1 MSKFLRHKKN
11 ADYIKQYAIECL
23 ETGKIKSDCL
33 EYKKS
38 HLQKDA
44 ILKTMCAFSNNL
56 MNRNLNLILLGVE
69 EHHEDNLKAT
79 PILPITGFQ
88 ESEIETVENSVKSL
102 ISFIKPKINFDVTH
116 ASLGRNSFVI
126 LAFSNNNN
134 GPYEVIEKAEKDK
147 TIGLKR
153 GRYVRIERDTRLAS
167 VFEEFNLLK
176 KFANYHFTEKFSNV
190 ASLDDLDVDYIREY
204 LALTTDRGNTNV
216 LTKYEMAQNMGL
228 IDTTTNRVKNYSIL
242 MFSRTPEAFI
252 PYSFV
257 ELIYRSNLGESLMQ
271 SKEYRGPI
279 WKQLK
284 NVMDDIKNNY
294 IHSITIRV
302 KDEVKSETIYNFP
315 YSTVEEL
322 VTNAIVHKNY
332 ENPRTIQIYVYDKSI
347 VITNYN
353 KPIPPVTI
361 KDLNEQEAFP
371 NRSYENPSI
380 REMFKSLDYIES
392 YGSGIGKAKRAM
404 LKNGSEKIHFEE
416 YDENI
421 EITSVTIPV
430 NSTFEK
436 YRKLDI
442 EAGDLDIDTQNLDI
456 QGRNLDIGGQNL
468 DIGAYKISTGAKVK
482 INTIDCVG
490 TIEDS
495 DYSSGIKSI
504 LLSIYNRFFDSIFG
518 RKEIVDYLKTSN
530 ATGTNYINYLAN
542 IGVIEPVRG
551 LGKGKYK
558 FK

>member
-1 MSKFLRHKKN
+1 MSKFLRHKRN
-11 ADYIKQYAIECL
+11 TDYIKRYAIECL
-23 ETGKIKSDCL
+23 DTGKIESDCL

-79 PILPITGFQ
+79 PILPIKGFL
-88 ESEIETVENSVKSL
+88 ESEIETVENSVRSL

-116 ASLGRNSFVI
+116 ASLGGRSFVI

-176 KFANYHFTEKFSNV
+176 KFANYHFTEEFSNV

-216 LTKYEMAQNMGL
+216 LAKYEMAQNMGL
-228 IDTTTNRVKNYSIL
+228 IDTTTNRAKNYSIL

-294 IHSITIRV
+294 IRSITIRV

-404 LKNGSEKIHFEE
+404 SKNGSEKIHFEE

-442 EAGDLDIDTQNLDI
+442 EAGDLDIDSQNLDI
-456 QGRNLDIGGQNL
+456 QGRNLDIDSQNL
-468 DIGAYKISTGAKVK
+468 DIGAYKTSTGAKVK

-542 IGVIEPVRG
+542 IGVIEPIRG